1 VAAVVA
7 KRNPTLQIRSGEI
20 NEAISNNLW
29 SRLLYLDVGRSIYTY
44 AE

>member
-1 VAAVVA
+1 MSLLGL
-7 KRNPTLQIRSGEI
+7 TLQIRSGEI